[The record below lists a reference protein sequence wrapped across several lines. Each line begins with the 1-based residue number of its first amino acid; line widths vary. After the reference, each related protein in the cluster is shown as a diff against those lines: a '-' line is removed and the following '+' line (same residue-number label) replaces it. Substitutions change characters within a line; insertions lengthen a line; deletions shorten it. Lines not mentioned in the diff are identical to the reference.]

1 MASDTDTI
9 HTNSN
14 RGNGIV
20 PFVPWDQFMQQWNWK
35 QGQHVALIG
44 PTGRGKTTL
53 ITHILSRRNYVVFF
67 GTKRRDDTQDALIRQ
82 GYRVTSDASMIHP
95 DIGSHWML
103 RPPFPKGAS
112 PADIRNIHRGVYASA
127 IMHIFRQGGWTVVA
141 DEIRYLTDTLRLA
154 DGMELL
160 WLQGRSL
167 GITVVGGT
175 QRPRHVPLEA
185 YSQSYHLF
193 FWQTPD
199 KQDVAR
205 VAELTSIGREKIAE
219 IVPNLTGHTVL
230 YVNTV
235 SGDMLTTKSPGP
247 S

>member
-1 MASDTDTI
+1 MALATDT
-9 HTNSN
+9 T
-14 RGNGIV
+14 V
-20 PFVPWDQFMQQWNWK
+20 PHVSWDDFMAHWQWE

-53 ITHILSRRNYVVFF
+53 ITHILPERNYVIFF
-67 GTKRRDDTQDALIRQ
+67 GTKRKDSTQDALIRQ
-82 GYRVTSDASMIHP
+82 GYKVTSDPLEIHP
-95 DIGSHWML
+95 DVGSHWML
-103 RPPFPKGAS
+103 RPNFPKTAS
-112 PADIRNIHRGVYASA
+112 PATIRQVHKAVFAQA
-127 IMHIFRQGGWTVVA
+127 IMHVFRQGGWTVVA
-141 DEIRYLTDTLRLA
+141 DEIRYLTDTLKLA

-185 YSQSYHLF
+185 FSQSYHLF

-199 KQDVAR
+199 RQDVQR
-205 VAELTSIGREKIAE
+205 VAELASIGRETVAQ
-219 IVPNLTGHTVL
+219 IVPKLTGHTVL

-235 SGDMLTTKSPGP
+235 TGEMMTTKSPGP
-247 S
+247 K